1 MKKQTIYITGT
12 HCPACKKLIEK
23 RIMSIAGVDSVDV
36 NFTSGETKIIGDKEI
51 TKAEIKNVLEG
62 TDYAQKDWT

>member
-1 MKKQTIYITGT
+1 MQTQIINITGT

-23 RIMSIAGVDSVDV
+23 RIISIAGVDSVDV

-62 TDYAQKDWT
+62 TDYAQKD

>member
-1 MKKQTIYITGT
+1 MQTQIINITGT

-36 NFTSGETKIIGDKEI
+36 NFTSGETKITGDKEI

>member
-62 TDYAQKDWT
+62 TDYAQKD

>member
-23 RIMSIAGVDSVDV
+23 RIISIAGVDSVDV

-62 TDYAQKDWT
+62 TDYAQKD

>member
-23 RIMSIAGVDSVDV
+23 RIMSIAGVESVDV

-62 TDYAQKDWT
+62 TDYAQKD

>member
-1 MKKQTIYITGT
+1 MQTQIINITGT

-23 RIMSIAGVDSVDV
+23 RIISIAGVNSVDV

-62 TDYAQKDWT
+62 TDYAQKD

>member
-1 MKKQTIYITGT
+1 MQTQIINITGT

>member
-1 MKKQTIYITGT
+1 MQTQIINITGT

-36 NFTSGETKIIGDKEI
+36 NLLLVKLK
-51 TKAEIKNVLEG
+51 
-62 TDYAQKDWT
+62 

>member
-1 MKKQTIYITGT
+1 MQTQIINITGT

-23 RIMSIAGVDSVDV
+23 RIISIAGVDSVDV

-62 TDYAQKDWT
+62 TGYAQKD

>member
-1 MKKQTIYITGT
+1 MQTQIINITGT

-23 RIMSIAGVDSVDV
+23 RIISIAGIDSVDV

-62 TDYAQKDWT
+62 TDYAQKD

>member
-1 MKKQTIYITGT
+1 MKKQTIYIKGT

-36 NFTSGETKIIGDKEI
+36 NFTSGE
-51 TKAEIKNVLEG
+51 N
-62 TDYAQKDWT
+62 

>member
-1 MKKQTIYITGT
+1 MQTQIINITGT

-36 NFTSGETKIIGDKEI
+36 NFTSGETKITGDKEI

-62 TDYAQKDWT
+62 TDYAQKD

>member
-1 MKKQTIYITGT
+1 MQNMIINITGT

-62 TDYAQKDWT
+62 TDYAQKD

>member
-1 MKKQTIYITGT
+1 MKKQTIYIKGT

-62 TDYAQKDWT
+62 TDYAQKD